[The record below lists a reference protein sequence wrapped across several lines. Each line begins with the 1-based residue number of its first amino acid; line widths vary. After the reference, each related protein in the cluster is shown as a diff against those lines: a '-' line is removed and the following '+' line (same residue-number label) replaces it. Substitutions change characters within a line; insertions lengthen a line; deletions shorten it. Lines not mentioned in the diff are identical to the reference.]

1 MEGNLT
7 EMLQGVL
14 SDPSAMEK
22 LMGVAQNLMGGQTG
36 AAQAS
41 APAAEAVPVST
52 TDGETTPPHD
62 RLESKEA
69 TAAPFLAASLQA
81 GNGER
86 IALIKALRP
95 YLSPER
101 RRTADSLVKMLNML
115 KLADLNKLF
124 KE

>member
-1 MEGNLT
+1 MEGNLS

-22 LMGVAQNLMGGQTG
+22 LMGVAQNLMGGST
-36 AAQAS
+36 AKPQAS
-41 APAAEAVPVST
+41 PPPEEAVPTGSESRA
-52 TDGETTPPHD
+52 DSS
-62 RLESKEA
+62 RESKE
-69 TAAPFLAASLQA
+69 TGGFPLLASSLQA

-86 IALIKALRP
+86 IALIRALRP

-101 RRTADSLVKMLNML
+101 RRTADSLIKMLTML

>member
-1 MEGNLT
+1 MDGNFA

-22 LMGVAQNLMGGQTG
+22 IMGMAKNLSGG
-36 AAQAS
+36 
-41 APAAEAVPVST
+41 
-52 TDGETTPPHD
+52 DGDKTPPPD
-62 RLESKEA
+62 KPPTGDASESEA
-69 TAAPFLAASLQA
+69 RKADALPHSLLAGVTS
-81 GNGER
+81 GNKER
-86 IALIKALRP
+86 IALIHALRP

-101 RRTADSLVKMLNML
+101 RKTADSLVKMLNMM

>member
-1 MEGNLT
+1 MEGNLS

-22 LMGVAQNLMGGQTG
+22 LMGVAQNLMGGQSTESKAPPPAQEAT
-36 AAQAS
+36 AASKEAPSSDSS
-41 APAAEAVPVST
+41 AQ
-52 TDGETTPPHD
+52 
-62 RLESKEA
+62 ESKEA
-69 TAAPFLAASLQA
+69 AAIPLLASSLQA

-101 RRTADSLVKMLNML
+101 RRTADSLIKMLNML

>member
-1 MEGNLT
+1 MDGNLS

-22 LMGVAQNLMGGQTG
+22 IMGVAQNLMGSQGG
-36 AAQAS
+36 S
-41 APAAEAVPVST
+41 KE
-52 TDGETTPPHD
+52 ETPPRPEPD
-62 RLESKEA
+62 EKKKEE
-69 TAAPFLAASLQA
+69 TAPVPLLSA
-81 GNGER
+81 GLSGNKER
-86 IALIKALRP
+86 IALINALRP

-101 RRTADSLVKMLNML
+101 RKTADSLVKMLNMM

>member
-1 MEGNLT
+1 MEGNLS

-14 SDPSAMEK
+14 RDPSAMEK
-22 LMGVAQNLMGGQTG
+22 LMGVAQNLMGGQNG
-36 AAQAS
+36 APQAS
-41 APAAEAVPVST
+41 PTAAPSAPPSRGATT
-52 TDGETTPPHD
+52 TDD
-62 RLESKEA
+62 KAESKE
-69 TAAPFLAASLQA
+69 TSAAPLLSAALQT

>member
-1 MEGNLT
+1 MEGNLS

-22 LMGVAQNLMGGQTG
+22 LMGVAQNLMGGQNGASPASPT
-36 AAQAS
+36 AAQSAAS
-41 APAAEAVPVST
+41 TREAATADDNT
-52 TDGETTPPHD
+52 
-62 RLESKEA
+62 ESKEA
-69 TAAPFLAASLQA
+69 STVPFLSAALQT

-101 RRTADSLVKMLNML
+101 RRTADNLVKMLNML

>member
-1 MEGNLT
+1 MEGNLS

-22 LMGVAQNLMGGQTG
+22 LMGVAQNLMGGQT
-36 AAQAS
+36 AAPQAATPAPES
-41 APAAEAVPVST
+41 TAPAGKAT
-52 TDGETTPPHD
+52 TSDNKS
-62 RLESKEA
+62 ESKEA
-69 TAAPFLAASLQA
+69 ASVPLLPTSLQA